1 MIGFLLCR
9 HRYMGMC
16 FTSLCS
22 QVANSI
28 CRHFVTGSY
37 DAAIRI
43 FDSSQNV
50 KLTITGHSA
59 PITSV
64 HVLPSDSEE
73 RIIASASQD
82 MTARLTS
89 LSITSDEAPRTLAS
103 LHLHSAPISHI
114 TSSSSGSHLLTAGWD
129 SLLGLWDTSIP
140 EADEVTPEQGER
152 DRKKRKR
159 DTEGVKRKAPVA
171 VLKSHTGR
179 VTASV
184 FDGNDDNKAYS
195 CGLDSTL
202 RSWDVESGVCVNTL
216 VCTSNC
222 F

>member
-1 MIGFLLCR
+1 
-9 HRYMGMC
+9 MC

-28 CRHFVTGSY
+28 FRHFVTGSY

-64 HVLPSDSEE
+64 HVLPSDSV
-73 RIIASASQD
+73 IASASQD

-89 LSITSDEAPRTLAS
+89 ISGETPRTLAS

-159 DTEGVKRKAPVA
+159 DADGSSVKRKAPVA